1 MPLHHRCHF
10 KLPHPFFLL
19 KPPVAALTPPPSSSF
34 QIYQKIPST
43 DPSSNKTQQVISS
56 IRAVSLPGS
65 PMASRHH
72 YSPIYLS
79 CAMLLA
85 ALSWQ
90 YLSTLSKATEEYVQ
104 AGEN

>member
-1 MPLHHRCHF
+1 MA
-10 KLPHPFFLL
+10 L
-19 KPPVAALTPPPSSSF
+19 KASSSTRWSRLSPQPRVGTVTPPSF
-34 QIYQKIPST
+34 PPPQIYQKIPST
-43 DPSSNKTQQVISS
+43 DPSSNKTQQVIAS
-56 IRAVSLPGS
+56 IRAMSLPGS

-90 YLSTLSKATEEYVQ
+90 YLSTISKATEEYVQ

>member
-1 MPLHHRCHF
+1 M
-10 KLPHPFFLL
+10 
-19 KPPVAALTPPPSSSF
+19 AALTPPPSSSF